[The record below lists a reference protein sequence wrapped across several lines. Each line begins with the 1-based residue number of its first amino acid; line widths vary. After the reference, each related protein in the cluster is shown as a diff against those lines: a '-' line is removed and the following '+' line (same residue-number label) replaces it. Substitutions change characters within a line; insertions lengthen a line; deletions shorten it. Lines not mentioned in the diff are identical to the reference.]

1 MKNLRLGITALALTV
16 ATSVSAQTTNNRW
29 LIGVGAHGVNHVA
42 ANKGVGQ
49 ALGDAFSSK
58 DLYTMNNFVI
68 TPPLSKLT
76 VARNLNKF
84 LVLDWQ
90 TSVGNVS
97 NKRINMDKEFFLM
110 TGLGLQ
116 FKVNGFWN
124 EESWFDPYVRIG
136 ANYLRHDYT
145 NVSFPLT
152 DVHGTVYGGFSGVGT
167 PRKADHFAVNGG
179 LGSNFWFTKNFG
191 IGIQGDY
198 VTTPIDKSNLAN
210 FWQASA
216 SINFRFGN
224 RDKDKD
230 GVLDKDDACPEIP
243 GPVENQGC
251 PWPDTDGDGVLDKDD
266 ACPEVPG
273 PVELNGCP
281 DTDGDGVLDKDDAC
295 PEVPGP
301 VELNGCPDTDGD
313 GVLDKDDAC
322 PNVPGPVANQGCP
335 WPDTDG
341 DGVLDK
347 DDACPEVPGL
357 PEYNGCPKP
366 ASEFAVEATGALQG
380 IIFDFNKATIS
391 NPESLRKL
399 DQAAEVIKSSN
410 GGTFLVT
417 GHTDKKGND
426 AYNLKLSRERA
437 AYIVKA
443 LEQRGVAD
451 TQLKSTGVGERD
463 AVVPET
469 ASDEERARDRK
480 VVVEAI
486 DGAAWEA
493 LQKSDVPVVKKKVVK
508 KKASAKRR
516 K

>member
-152 DVHGTVYGGFSGVGT
+152 DVHGTVYGGYSGVGT

-191 IGIQGDY
+191 VGIQGDY

-273 PVELNGCP
+273 
-281 DTDGDGVLDKDDAC
+281 
-295 PEVPGP
+295 
-301 VELNGCPDTDGD
+301 
-313 GVLDKDDAC
+313 
-322 PNVPGPVANQGCP
+322 
-335 WPDTDG
+335 
-341 DGVLDK
+341 
-347 DDACPEVPGL
+347 L

-366 ASEFAVEATGALQG
+366 ASEIAIAATGALQG

-391 NPESLRKL
+391 DPESLRKL

-451 TQLKSTGVGERD
+451 TQLKSTGVGEKE

-493 LQKSDVPVVKKKVVK
+493 LQKSDLPVVKKKVVK

>member
-42 ANKGVGQ
+42 ANRGVGQ

-124 EESWFDPYVRIG
+124 EESWFDPYVRVG

-145 NVSFPLT
+145 NVNFPLT
-152 DVHGTVYGGFSGVGT
+152 DVHGTVYGGYSGVGT

-191 IGIQGDY
+191 VGIQGDY

-243 GPVENQGC
+243 GPIE
-251 PWPDTDGDGVLDKDD
+251 
-266 ACPEVPG
+266 
-273 PVELNGCP
+273 
-281 DTDGDGVLDKDDAC
+281 
-295 PEVPGP
+295 
-301 VELNGCPDTDGD
+301 
-313 GVLDKDDAC
+313 
-322 PNVPGPVANQGCP
+322 NQGCP

-366 ASEFAVEATGALQG
+366 ASIIAVEATGALQG

-493 LQKSDVPVVKKKVVK
+493 LQKSDLPVVKKKVVK
-508 KKASAKRR
+508 KKAPAKKR
-516 K
+516 KK

>member
-16 ATSVSAQTTNNRW
+16 ASSVSAQTTNNRW

-42 ANKGVGQ
+42 ANRGVGQ

-124 EESWFDPYVRIG
+124 EESWFDPYVRVG

-295 PEVPGP
+295 PEVPG
-301 VELNGCPDTDGD
+301 
-313 GVLDKDDAC
+313 
-322 PNVPGPVANQGCP
+322 
-335 WPDTDG
+335 
-341 DGVLDK
+341 
-347 DDACPEVPGL
+347 L

-366 ASEFAVEATGALQG
+366 ASIIAVEATGALQG

-451 TQLKSTGVGERD
+451 SQLKSTGVGEKE

-493 LQKSDVPVVKKKVVK
+493 LQKSDLPIVKKKVVK
-508 KKASAKRR
+508 KKAPAKR
-516 K
+516 KK

>member
-97 NKRINMDKEFFLM
+97 NKRIKMDKEFFLM

-124 EESWFDPYVRIG
+124 EESWFDPYVRVG

-243 GPVENQGC
+243 GPVE
-251 PWPDTDGDGVLDKDD
+251 
-266 ACPEVPG
+266 
-273 PVELNGCP
+273 
-281 DTDGDGVLDKDDAC
+281 
-295 PEVPGP
+295 
-301 VELNGCPDTDGD
+301 
-313 GVLDKDDAC
+313 
-322 PNVPGPVANQGCP
+322 NQGCP

-493 LQKSDVPVVKKKVVK
+493 LQKSDLPVVKKKVVK

>member
-16 ATSVSAQTTNNRW
+16 ASSVSAQTTNNRW

-97 NKRINMDKEFFLM
+97 NKRIKMDKEFFLM

-124 EESWFDPYVRIG
+124 EESWFDPYVRVG

-145 NVSFPLT
+145 NLSFPLT
-152 DVHGTVYGGFSGVGT
+152 DVHGTVYGGYSGVGT
-167 PRKADHFAVNGG
+167 PRKADHFTASGG

-273 PVELNGCP
+273 
-281 DTDGDGVLDKDDAC
+281 
-295 PEVPGP
+295 
-301 VELNGCPDTDGD
+301 
-313 GVLDKDDAC
+313 
-322 PNVPGPVANQGCP
+322 
-335 WPDTDG
+335 
-341 DGVLDK
+341 
-347 DDACPEVPGL
+347 L

-366 ASEFAVEATGALQG
+366 ASEIAIAATGALQG

-391 NPESLRKL
+391 DPESLRKL

-437 AYIVKA
+437 ASIVRA

-451 TQLKSTGVGERD
+451 TQLKSTGVGEKE

-493 LQKSDVPVVKKKVVK
+493 LQKSDLPIVKKKVVK
-508 KKASAKRR
+508 KKAPAKRR

>member
-230 GVLDKDDACPEIP
+230 GVLDKDDACP
-243 GPVENQGC
+243 
-251 PWPDTDGDGVLDKDD
+251 
-266 ACPEVPG
+266 
-273 PVELNGCP
+273 
-281 DTDGDGVLDKDDAC
+281 
-295 PEVPGP
+295 
-301 VELNGCPDTDGD
+301 
-313 GVLDKDDAC
+313 
-322 PNVPGPVANQGCP
+322 NVPGPVANQGCP

>member
-273 PVELNGCP
+273 
-281 DTDGDGVLDKDDAC
+281 
-295 PEVPGP
+295 
-301 VELNGCPDTDGD
+301 
-313 GVLDKDDAC
+313 
-322 PNVPGPVANQGCP
+322 
-335 WPDTDG
+335 
-341 DGVLDK
+341 
-347 DDACPEVPGL
+347 L

-366 ASEFAVEATGALQG
+366 ASIIAVEATGALQG

>member
-1 MKNLRLGITALALTV
+1 MKNLRLGITALALTA

-42 ANKGVGQ
+42 ANRGVGQ

-295 PEVPGP
+295 PEVPG
-301 VELNGCPDTDGD
+301 
-313 GVLDKDDAC
+313 
-322 PNVPGPVANQGCP
+322 
-335 WPDTDG
+335 
-341 DGVLDK
+341 
-347 DDACPEVPGL
+347 L

-451 TQLKSTGVGERD
+451 SQLKSTGVGEKE

-493 LQKSDVPVVKKKVVK
+493 LQKSDLPIVKKKVVK
-508 KKASAKRR
+508 KKAPAKRR

>member
-16 ATSVSAQTTNNRW
+16 ASSVSAQTTNNKW

-42 ANKGVGQ
+42 ANRGVGQ

-124 EESWFDPYVRIG
+124 EESWFDPYVRVG

-273 PVELNGCP
+273 
-281 DTDGDGVLDKDDAC
+281 
-295 PEVPGP
+295 
-301 VELNGCPDTDGD
+301 
-313 GVLDKDDAC
+313 
-322 PNVPGPVANQGCP
+322 
-335 WPDTDG
+335 
-341 DGVLDK
+341 
-347 DDACPEVPGL
+347 L

-366 ASEFAVEATGALQG
+366 ASIIAVEATGALQG

-451 TQLKSTGVGERD
+451 SQLKSTGVGEKE

-493 LQKSDVPVVKKKVVK
+493 LQKSDLPIVKKKVVK
-508 KKASAKRR
+508 KKAPAKR
-516 K
+516 KK